1 MKKNCTSAP
10 ILLSGLAALGLREG
24 LYRAAVDSRG
34 LLTPLHPLEIALW
47 ALTGLTL
54 LGVLLL
60 IRGGREPDAFP
71 RSVAGLGTLVLAA
84 AVIAAGMNT
93 VQTLPAVGALHRV
106 FSWLAGAGL
115 AGAAYFRWKGKPPV
129 FGCHLAAAA
138 FFAVHGVACYQSWS
152 RDPQMMNYV
161 FSLLGCICLAVFSY
175 QQAAGELG
183 IGSRKMRLFSGW
195 MGIFLCC
202 AAIARG
208 GWLYAAGALWMLTCL
223 PEGARP

>member
-1 MKKNCTSAP
+1 MKKNCTSALV
-10 ILLSGLAALGLREG
+10 LLSGLGALGLREG

-34 LLTPLHPLEIALW
+34 LLVPRHPLEIALW

-60 IRGGREPDAFP
+60 IIRGQEPDAFP
-71 RSVAGLGTLVLAA
+71 QSAAGLGSLALAA
-84 AVIAAGMNT
+84 AVIAAGVST
-93 VQTLPAVGALHRV
+93 AGTLPAVGVLHRV

-115 AGAAYFRWKGKPPV
+115 ALAAYFRWKGKPPV

-161 FSLLGCICLAVFSY
+161 FSLLGCICLAMFAY

-183 IGSRKMRLFSGW
+183 IGSRKTRLFSGW

-202 AAIARG
+202 AAIPRG

-223 PEGARP
+223 SEGARA